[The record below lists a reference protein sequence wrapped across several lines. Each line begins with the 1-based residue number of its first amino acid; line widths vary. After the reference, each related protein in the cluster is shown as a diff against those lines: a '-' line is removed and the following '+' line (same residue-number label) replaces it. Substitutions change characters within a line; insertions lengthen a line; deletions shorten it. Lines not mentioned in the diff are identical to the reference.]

1 MNQNTTEFDQLQSF
15 VTSNLV
21 DHQNLQLNF
30 ALLADE
36 QNEVNQLSDGL
47 AGCINL
53 VDLKLFLRSSFIEK
67 QNLTKIF
74 SALIKCQSLTT
85 LNVNL
90 DGNLICDE
98 GASALG
104 LILSKCSNLT
114 SLILE
119 LYRNQ
124 IKIKGANS
132 LYSGISKCS
141 KLVNLEIY
149 LAFQQAEQIL
159 TEESHD
165 QINQNTKDSLDF
177 DLTQITNLTQLAIDF
192 RYLKIG
198 DEGLYQ
204 LGLILS
210 QCKNMECLK
219 MYIDQNGF
227 SEECLPSFFIA
238 LSKCV
243 KLTHLTLYMT
253 LESCCQQSAF
263 KVGQTISEQLNTQ
276 FLELWF
282 QGDGNL
288 QNLISGLSSSNSL
301 LSLYLW
307 LDEQSVLEDKYIQ
320 NIADALL
327 KYKNL
332 KNIKLLF
339 YQEEKYEQQIK
350 KLFVKLRKL
359 KRLINF
365 DIEIV

>member
-1 MNQNTTEFDQLQSF
+1 MNQNTTEFDQLQSVYDFPYFQSKLTDFFNQKF

-253 LESCCQQSAF
+253 LSVKFERLMQFAKPEPKPDAPLSPIQFHFLNIKEKIYHNIVNQKEQMKKNMKQQD
-263 KVGQTISEQLNTQ
+263 QLIN
-276 FLELWF
+276 
-282 QGDGNL
+282 NK
-288 QNLISGLSSSNSL
+288 S
-301 LSLYLW
+301 
-307 LDEQSVLEDKYIQ
+307 
-320 NIADALL
+320 
-327 KYKNL
+327 KNL
-332 KNIKLLF
+332 KIKG
-339 YQEEKYEQQIK
+339 
-350 KLFVKLRKL
+350 
-359 KRLINF
+359 
-365 DIEIV
+365 